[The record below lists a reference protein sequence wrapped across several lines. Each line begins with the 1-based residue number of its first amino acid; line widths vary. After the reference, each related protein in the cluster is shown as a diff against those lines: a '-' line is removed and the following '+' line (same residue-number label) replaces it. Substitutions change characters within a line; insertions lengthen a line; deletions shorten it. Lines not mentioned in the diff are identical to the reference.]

1 MSRRSWVSMMMV
13 VALPILLAASSLSQ
27 ISPSPEPDAGV
38 RGTGAIQ
45 TSDGGVGVLDINVA
59 RSGGVLFGGF
69 RFQES
74 FASSIV
80 NRGNVIYS
88 QAITGLT
95 IAPKS
100 DSAVPVLTATVDA
113 IGFWNGMRSTLQV
126 YVEDLG
132 PGKDFIR
139 IVARPEFLDVIYI
152 REGYL
157 IKGDIVVY
165 LSQPVPD
172 AIAKGY
178 GVIAVGTNLGKFEF
192 IAERTGGVVRGK
204 LYYTEYNPRVMSPI
218 VRPRVQIFI
227 PEVSLLTVESNVA
240 SLAGKGTF
248 NGRPAYVEVRAIDW
262 SPAYRRPDEFYIT
275 ARPLDNSSG
284 SYFFYRAG
292 GPLLSAYPGE
302 IVVRVSNSN

>member
-1 MSRRSWVSMMMV
+1 MLRRLWVGMVLV
-13 VALPILLAASSLSQ
+13 VALPILLAGSSLSQ
-27 ISPSPEPDAGV
+27 VSPSPEPDAGV

-45 TSDGGVGVLDINVA
+45 TGDGAVGVLDINVA
-59 RSGGVLFGGF
+59 RSGDVLFGGF

-74 FASSIV
+74 FASSIT
-80 NRGNVIYS
+80 NRGSIIYS
-88 QAITGLT
+88 QAITGLA
-95 IAPKS
+95 IVPKP
-100 DSAVPVLTATVDA
+100 DSTVPVLTATVDA
-113 IGFWNGMRSTLQV
+113 IGFWDGMRSALQV

-132 PGKDFIR
+132 SGKDFIR
-139 IVARPEFLDVIYI
+139 VVARPEFLDIIYI

-172 AIAKGY
+172 AVAKGY
-178 GVIAVGTNLGKFEF
+178 GVIAVGMNLGKFEF
-192 IAERTGGVVRGK
+192 AAERRGGVVRGR

-218 VRPRVQIFI
+218 IRPRVQIYI
-227 PEVSLLTVESNVA
+227 PEVSLLTVQSNIA
-240 SLAGKGTF
+240 TLAGKGTF

-275 ARPLDNSSG
+275 ARPVENSSG
-284 SYFFYRAG
+284 SYFFYSAG

-302 IVVRVSNSN
+302 IVVRVSSTN